1 MTQMTAGAARKSMR
15 VGTSIPQPLGFLARA
30 IARWQRRQRQ
40 RRDQTWLQSQPDYLL
55 RDIGVSRAEIE
66 GILRGVRMR

>member
-1 MTQMTAGAARKSMR
+1 MTQMTAAARKSMR
-15 VGTSIPQPLGFLARA
+15 VGTAMLHSLGALGRL

-40 RRDQTWLQSQPDYLL
+40 RRDQTWLRNQPDYLL

-66 GILRGVRMR
+66 AILSGARYR